1 MKKLKLIFSQFPT
14 FAMMQEMEAKTKPKE
29 HYLQSRLK
37 RLQKLAQLARGDK
50 NPTKTIQA
58 HRLINDLQETLS
70 IQTRIKLPYIEQK
83 EVIN

>member
-1 MKKLKLIFSQFPT
+1 MKKLRTLFAQFPT

-58 HRLINDLQETLS
+58 HRLINELQMQLS
-70 IQTRIKLPYIEQK
+70 NQTKINLPYI
-83 EVIN
+83 N

>member
-1 MKKLKLIFSQFPT
+1 MKKLKLIFAQFPT

-58 HRLINDLQETLS
+58 HRLINELQMQLS
-70 IQTRIKLPYIEQK
+70 NQTKINLPYI
-83 EVIN
+83 N